1 VAGGLWLTVN
11 DWADEGRA
19 WLRLWENAVPISEQA
34 EVATVRA

>member
-1 VAGGLWLTVN
+1 VTGDRRLAVN
-11 DWADEGRA
+11 DRAGQGGA